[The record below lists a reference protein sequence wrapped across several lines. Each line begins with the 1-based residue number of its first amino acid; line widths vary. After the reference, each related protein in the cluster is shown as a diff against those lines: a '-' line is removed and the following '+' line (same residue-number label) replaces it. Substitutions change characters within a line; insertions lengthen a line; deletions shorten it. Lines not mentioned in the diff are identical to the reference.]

1 MAHAEKHIL
10 TQLCHIY
17 GLVALVDDVRISFSK
32 ASVHHII
39 SIDSFV
45 QHLNSLL
52 RCCIFEL
59 DHLLRQEV
67 LQKLVLVAYLE
78 KFGAS
83 TLVVIAE
90 DLELGQAL
98 FAFSAR
104 PISDVFVRT
113 VAAHISVRPALK
125 DLCVTSETV

>member
-1 MAHAEKHIL
+1 M
-10 TQLCHIY
+10 
-17 GLVALVDDVRISFSK
+17 
-32 ASVHHII
+32 
-39 SIDSFV
+39 
-45 QHLNSLL
+45 
-52 RCCIFEL
+52 
-59 DHLLRQEV
+59 LRQEV

-98 FAFSAR
+98 FAFSTR